1 MLRRKIAFPESGVR
15 GADKPFLISRVTS
28 AKSAYYADGESAR
41 RRERAVLTMEAA
53 MARMF
58 PAVCPTT
65 KGSAAIAT
73 AERQLFARLARE
85 LDAKWQVVHDCRVA
99 GVESG
104 AVDFVLLHRDYGIA
118 LLGVAVPG
126 GGDDP
131 EIAVAAMRAKLAKI
145 GFAERYRGHLAIVAR
160 SVVPNAV
167 SDLAAFLALRFAAVP
182 ASAIAD
188 PTWTDWL
195 LQRLVAERVGPPRD
209 AGAAVEAAPGRGARG
224 LRAPTPDDS
233 WRVRA
238 GDKPSAA
245 VPQARPA
252 EGSVPPPA
260 VRVAAERIAVS
271 RDLEIR
277 SPLWT
282 GMALAVV
289 VVSVVLVGIAV
300 LSHGNGG
307 QDAIVTQSAST
318 LPAR

>member
-1 MLRRKIAFPESGVR
+1 M
-15 GADKPFLISRVTS
+15 
-28 AKSAYYADGESAR
+28 
-41 RRERAVLTMEAA
+41 RERVVLTMEAA

-58 PAVCPTT
+58 PAVCPTM
-65 KGSAAIAT
+65 KDGVAIAP

-85 LDAKWQVVHDCRVA
+85 LDAKWQVVHDCRVVA

-104 AVDFVLLHRDYGIA
+104 ALDFVLIHRDYGIA

-126 GGDDP
+126 GSGDP
-131 EIAVAAMRAKLAKI
+131 EIAVAAMRAKLARI

-160 SVVPNAV
+160 SVMPGAV
-167 SDLAAFLALRFAAVP
+167 SDLAAFLALRFAAAP

-195 LQRLVAERVGPPRD
+195 LQRLVAERGAEHAAPEDAAAERLGPAR
-209 AGAAVEAAPGRGARG
+209 AAAAPVEAAPRAGGRG
-224 LRAPTPDDS
+224 LRAPTPEDS
-233 WRVRA
+233 WRARA
-238 GDKPSAA
+238 ADKPAAAAPQMRGAGRSA
-245 VPQARPA
+245 
-252 EGSVPPPA
+252 PPA
-260 VRVAAERIAVS
+260 GVPGGVPGGVKVAAERIAVS
-271 RDLEIR
+271 RVAETR

-307 QDAIVTQSAST
+307 HDAIVTQSAST
-318 LPAR
+318 PPPAPAH